1 MFRAGEAIASTVNF
15 FNFTALL
22 ELLDYAREKAAAAMP
37 QIHAVSNLADADRLR
52 ERREMS
58 DDLLGCD
65 FRRGRG
71 IAGLEGVAFAARAH
85 GGRDRLADLRGGGKR
100 WF

>member
-1 MFRAGEAIASTVNF
+1 MFRAGEAIASAVNF
-15 FNFTALL
+15 FDFTALL
-22 ELLDYAREKAAAAMP
+22 ELLDDAREKAAAAML
-37 QIHAVSNLADADRLR
+37 QIHAVGDLTDADRLR

-85 GGRDRLADLRGGGKR
+85 GGRDRLADLRDGGKR